1 MSKIAIVTDS
11 KASIP
16 PEAIQGLPIIVVPIQ
31 LIWGEQTFRDGIEI
45 HPVEFYERLKN
56 TTVMP
61 STSQPSPAAFEE
73 LYCRLLDEGHE
84 ILSIHISAHLSGTL
98 QSATQAKANLP
109 GAPIELV
116 DSNTTAME
124 QGFLVLQAAR
134 AARQGASLQE
144 VKSLVEELRDRS
156 GVYFAVD
163 TLEFLHRGGR
173 IGGAAAFLG
182 TVLNLKPLLKV
193 EGGKI
198 EAVEKVRTMSKAL
211 SRLLDQVEGQLNGNG
226 ALHICSIHA
235 NAPELAE
242 TLLQQ
247 ARQRFGE
254 NRVSSAML
262 ADVSP
267 VIGTHTG
274 PGCVGL
280 CYLVEK

>member
-11 KASIP
+11 TACIP
-16 PEAIQGLPIIVVPIQ
+16 AEAMQGFPIFVVPLQ
-31 LIWGEQTFRDGIEI
+31 VIWGEQTFRDGIDI

-56 TTVMP
+56 TSVMP

-73 LYCRLLDEGHE
+73 LYRRLLDEGHE

-109 GAPIELV
+109 DAPIELV

-144 VKSLVEELRDRS
+144 VKTRVEELRDRS
-156 GVYFAVD
+156 GVFFAVD

-211 SRLLDQVEGQLNGNG
+211 SRLLDQVESQLNGSG

-254 NRVSSAML
+254 NRVQSAML